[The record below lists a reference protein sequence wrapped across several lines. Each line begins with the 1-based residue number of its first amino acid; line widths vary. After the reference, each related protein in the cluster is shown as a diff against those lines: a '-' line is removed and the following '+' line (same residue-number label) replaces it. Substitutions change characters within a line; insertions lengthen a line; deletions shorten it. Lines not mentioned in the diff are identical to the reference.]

1 MSNTITRENLWE
13 NCSLYGKNASTISDL
28 PTESTNHKLGIIMTC
43 VKLNYSWHWIQT
55 WALQ

>member
-1 MSNTITRENLWE
+1 MSNTVTRENLWE
-13 NCSLYGKNASTISDL
+13 NCSLYGKNASTVSDL

-55 WALQ
+55 